1 MSSGNDDFEKRVK
14 ADLRKI
20 VADTSP
26 ELRARISEMAAAA
39 ARERPSPASRFR
51 PALIPL
57 GGVAALALV
66 VVAAQMLRS
75 PRDAIE
81 KPQPISADDVA
92 LLLNVDNLDLLEQM
106 EFYLWLDREP
116 GVLDAAGAKTPEPPR
131 RS

>member
-1 MSSGNDDFEKRVK
+1 MSPGNESFEERVK

-26 ELRARISEMAAAA
+26 QLRARIAAITTTAIDAAQRRA
-39 ARERPSPASRFR
+39 ARRWLPTLVPV
-51 PALIPL
+51 
-57 GGVAALALV
+57 GGVAALA
-66 VVAAQMLRS
+66 VVAVAVQMLKQ
-75 PRDAIE
+75 PAAPE
-81 KPQPISADDVA
+81 KLAPIPAGDVA

-116 GVLDAAGAKTPEPPR
+116 GVLEDAGAAPEPPQ

>member
-1 MSSGNDDFEKRVK
+1 MSPGNDDFEERMKS
-14 ADLRKI
+14 DLRRI

-26 ELRARISEMAAAA
+26 ELRARISAMAAAA
-39 ARERPSPASRFR
+39 VREQARPGRRLW

-66 VVAAQMLRS
+66 VVAVQLMK
-75 PRDAIE
+75 PPIE
-81 KPQPISADDVA
+81 TPAKPPPISADDVA

-116 GVLDAAGAKTPEPPR
+116 GVLDAAGAAAPEPPR

>member
-1 MSSGNDDFEKRVK
+1 MISSNGVK
-14 ADLRKI
+14 ADLRRI

-26 ELRARISEMAAAA
+26 EVRARISGMAAAA
-39 ARERPSPASRFR
+39 VREQRRPASRFR

-57 GGVAALALV
+57 GGVAALAV
-66 VVAAQMLRS
+66 VVITVQMLKS
-75 PRDAIE
+75 PPGAIE
-81 KPQPISADDVA
+81 KPPPISADDVA

-116 GVLDAAGAKTPEPPR
+116 GVLDAAGAKAPEPPR

>member
-1 MSSGNDDFEKRVK
+1 MSPENDDFEQRVK
-14 ADLRKI
+14 ADLRRI

-26 ELRARISEMAAAA
+26 EVRARISAMAAAA
-39 ARERPSPASRFR
+39 VREQPQPSSRLRAAF
-51 PALIPL
+51 IPL

-66 VVAAQMLRS
+66 VVVVQMIKA
-75 PRDAIE
+75 PGVIE
-81 KPQPISADDVA
+81 TPPPISADDVA